1 MLASSENGHRSSESY
16 LYITEKV
23 SVTEAWKIDAAER
36 GSSP

>member
-1 MLASSENGHRSSESY
+1 MLASSENGHRSSENN

-23 SVTEAWKIDAAER
+23 SVTEAWKIQAVER